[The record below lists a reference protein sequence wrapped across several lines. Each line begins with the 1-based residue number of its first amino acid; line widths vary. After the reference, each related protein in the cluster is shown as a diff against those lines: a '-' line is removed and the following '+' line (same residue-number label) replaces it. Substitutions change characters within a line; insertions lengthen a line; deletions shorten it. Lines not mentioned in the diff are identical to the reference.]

1 MKTIIRIYQNRLGLL
16 SMILLCTA
24 LWMSSCKEHIDMSD
38 RFTFLEETVWSY
50 LEKNDSLYSEY
61 ISLLKTV
68 PISSISTS
76 TVAQLLSARG
86 HYTCFAPSNKAIQEY
101 LDSLYRKGLITEPS
115 WDGFA
120 TERAKDSIQKVIVY
134 NSIID
139 GGDVIYYD
147 IANFPTRNN
156 DEFSVSNMNDRRLS
170 VVRDSLN
177 PDIILINGEY
187 PISLKNR
194 DIEAINGYV
203 HEMETVIAPSNE
215 TITDILR
222 TWINEGGSSYTVM
235 ARLVLAC
242 GLGDTLSKVRDEV
255 FEQMMLKGE
264 IEDIGDFKTNKESGL
279 PSDHRNYGFTIFA
292 EPDQVWEATLGK
304 SAAEITVDDIKNYV
318 VEHGLYPNAKNDDN
332 YESTD
337 NVLNQFVTY
346 HILPEYLSRDKLVIH
361 YNEKGYNYATSRNY
375 TVATEEFYTTMGKRR
390 LLKVYESFESNGIY
404 LNRFPVLRNGR
415 GKFSSEHLN
424 INDYHESGEFKA
436 LRGSYLHADENLGIC
451 VEDNIGDAA
460 VASVLNGIIYPI
472 GKVLAYTENV
482 ATQLKNQRLRFE
494 VASMLPELMN
504 NQLRRPMSN
513 YPTRS
518 GAYRGF
524 PTNYQFFNGMEL
536 KEGTRFYY
544 LTGLGSNWMN
554 WQGDEFNIKGKY
566 EFTMELPP
574 VPMAGH
580 YELRLAVQSNSN
592 LRGMCQVYWGSD
604 KNNLPAAGIPF
615 DMRMGGTQRHLT
627 NENQPSIVGWVS
639 DAELGDEE
647 AIIECDKTM
656 RNNGFMKAPEH
667 YSPTPGSTSTARQNA
682 DVNRRIIVSADMDP
696 DKTYYIKFKS
706 VLDDV
711 EKEHILDYME
721 YCAKEV
727 YDNPEESEDIW

>member
-16 SMILLCTA
+16 SMILLCTT

-86 HYTCFAPSNKAIQEY
+86 HYTCFAPNNKAIQEY

-279 PSDHRNYGFTIFA
+279 PSDHRNYGFT
-292 EPDQVWEATLGK
+292 
-304 SAAEITVDDIKNYV
+304 
-318 VEHGLYPNAKNDDN
+318 
-332 YESTD
+332 
-337 NVLNQFVTY
+337 
-346 HILPEYLSRDKLVIH
+346 
-361 YNEKGYNYATSRNY
+361 
-375 TVATEEFYTTMGKRR
+375 
-390 LLKVYESFESNGIY
+390 
-404 LNRFPVLRNGR
+404 
-415 GKFSSEHLN
+415 
-424 INDYHESGEFKA
+424 
-436 LRGSYLHADENLGIC
+436 
-451 VEDNIGDAA
+451 
-460 VASVLNGIIYPI
+460 
-472 GKVLAYTENV
+472 
-482 ATQLKNQRLRFE
+482 
-494 VASMLPELMN
+494 
-504 NQLRRPMSN
+504 
-513 YPTRS
+513 
-518 GAYRGF
+518 
-524 PTNYQFFNGMEL
+524 
-536 KEGTRFYY
+536 
-544 LTGLGSNWMN
+544 
-554 WQGDEFNIKGKY
+554 
-566 EFTMELPP
+566 
-574 VPMAGH
+574 
-580 YELRLAVQSNSN
+580 
-592 LRGMCQVYWGSD
+592 
-604 KNNLPAAGIPF
+604 
-615 DMRMGGTQRHLT
+615 
-627 NENQPSIVGWVS
+627 
-639 DAELGDEE
+639 
-647 AIIECDKTM
+647 
-656 RNNGFMKAPEH
+656 
-667 YSPTPGSTSTARQNA
+667 
-682 DVNRRIIVSADMDP
+682 
-696 DKTYYIKFKS
+696 
-706 VLDDV
+706 
-711 EKEHILDYME
+711 
-721 YCAKEV
+721 
-727 YDNPEESEDIW
+727 